1 MPVVKIAIL
10 EKDVITTSE
19 NEPKPFALI
28 ILKSRTV
35 LDEPTGTGLIAVTDV
50 GVIVSVTTA
59 ELIYNAGGMVGLS
72 FRLYAEAAGHTD
84 KDIHTH
90 TGFTHSFA
98 GLIRF
103 IVHVA
108 ANPVDRLV
116 VLNLIL

>member
-19 NEPKPFALI
+19 NEPKSFALI
-28 ILKSRTV
+28 ILKSKTV
-35 LDEPTGTGLIAVTDV
+35 LDEPTGTRLVAEAYV

-59 ELIYNAGGMVGLS
+59 KLICNAGRVVGLG
-72 FRLYAEAAGHTD
+72 FGLYTEAAGHTD

-90 TGFTHSFA
+90 TGFTHSFT